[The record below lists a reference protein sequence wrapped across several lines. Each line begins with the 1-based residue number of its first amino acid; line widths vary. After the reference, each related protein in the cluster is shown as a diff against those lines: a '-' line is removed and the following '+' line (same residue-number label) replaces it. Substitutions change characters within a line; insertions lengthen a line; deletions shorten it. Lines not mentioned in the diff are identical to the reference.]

1 MIHTSRIIRPCIAVL
16 LLVLALT
23 VSMITPQA
31 HIASLEHHAIW
42 VFPDPSMT
50 NPVTDPTAR
59 QALIDHSKDSG
70 VDIIYL
76 SVYSSNPNLAG
87 RYMYDDSALADLI
100 TQANAKGIQVYA
112 AYGAPDWPS
121 LGCDSNSFP
130 LQRMAE
136 VASYNAVANPSA
148 KFKGVVLDIE
158 PPEPQ
163 SAAQFQMLLAQ
174 YQCIQQSLPADLR
187 LSVAIRF
194 FWDAQVEFPAGSGI
208 VKRVHEHI
216 IDMDMANVIVMGYRD
231 FAGPADCSNDGLI
244 CLDQDEIA
252 YAQSHGKFSLVLVG
266 LETSDPSSTGISNK
280 ETFFEEGQTVLD
292 DVAQVVFNHF
302 GYFSFGGFAV
312 HNYQNSYL
320 GGLNPRWPTINSR
333 LPEGVYDAQEVFT
346 PPGANVTVAAGTIA
360 STNISVGFPDVT
372 IPGYTYASWIDPDSA
387 SALPNGYQITDNLAF
402 DITTT
407 ATFTGPATV
416 CFQNLGIDP
425 VAFSTLR
432 VLHNPGTGFVDETIL
447 SGPNA
452 PNPITQTICASVTSF
467 SPFALANLL
476 DITPPTVVAP
486 APTSAP
492 TDINCQ
498 APVPNVL
505 LHTSASDNS
514 GSVNLQQSPIAGT
527 IVGAGP
533 HTITVTAIDP
543 SGNSSTATTTFTVIP
558 GPSFTVS
565 LTPASVRRG
574 GQVTLKASF
583 SNCASSR
590 QALTLKVSLTTP
602 RDKTLMATLPITL
615 QAGQKGSL
623 TLPLIIPRSSP
634 TGLYALTLDVYV
646 GSARIGTSSAQLTV
660 TP

>member
-1 MIHTSRIIRPCIAVL
+1 MIHMSRIISRCTALL

-31 HIASLEHHAIW
+31 HNISPQHHAIW

-100 TQANAKGIQVYA
+100 TQAYAKGILVYA

-136 VASYNAVANPSA
+136 VASYNTANPSA
-148 KFKGVVLDIE
+148 RFNGVVLDIE

-174 YQCIQQSLPADLR
+174 YQCIRQSLPPDMV

-208 VKRVHEHI
+208 VKKVHEHI
-216 IDMDMANVIVMGYRD
+216 IDMDMGNVIVMGYRD
-231 FAGPADCSNDGLI
+231 FAGPADCSKDGLV
-244 CLDQDEIA
+244 CLDQEEIA
-252 YAQSHGKFSLVLVG
+252 YAKNSGKSALVLVG

-280 ETFFEEGQTVLD
+280 ETFFTEGQTVLD

-320 GGLNPRWPTINSR
+320 GGLSPRWPTINSR
-333 LPEGVYDAQEVFT
+333 LPGGVYDAQEVFT

-372 IPGYTYASWIDPDSA
+372 IPGFTYASWIDPDSA
-387 SALPNGYQITDNLAF
+387 SALPNGYQLTDNLAF

-407 ATFTGPATV
+407 ATFTGSATV

-467 SPFALANLL
+467 SPFALANLS

-543 SGNSSTATTTFTVIP
+543 SGNSSTTTTTFNVIA

-565 LTPASVRRG
+565 VTPNSVKRG
-574 GQVTLKASF
+574 NQVTLQAAF

-590 QALTLKVSLTTP
+590 QLLTLKVGLTTP
-602 RDKTLMATLPITL
+602 RSNNLMVSLPVVL
-615 QAGQKGSL
+615 QAGQKGKLSI
-623 TLPLIIPRSSP
+623 PLSIPKSTP
-634 TGLYALTLDVYV
+634 AGLYTVTIDVYV
-646 GSARIGTSSAQLTV
+646 GGTKTGTSTAQLTV